1 MHPKKRQIK
10 NVTLASPRTL
20 GVGGVVIPTVPMY
33 AGYGYPGAMSF
44 TQQTTNGEENGEA
57 PETSA
62 QEAAEG
68 AAPTSGSGEAAGT
81 SAGAAAAGGM

>member
-10 NVTLASPRTL
+10 KVSLASPRVL
-20 GVGGVVIPTVPMY
+20 GIGGVVVPTMPMY
-33 AGYGYPGAMSF
+33 AGYGYEGSMGF
-44 TQQTTNGEENGEA
+44 TQQTTNGEENGET
-57 PETSA
+57 PA

-81 SAGAAAAGGM
+81 SAGAGSAGGM